1 MVAGPFVASLDTMHW
16 NRRSHSHS
24 HVHAHILVHSHVH
37 VHALVHSHVHVH
49 VHHRRF
55 GGRRVGVVGMGVASE
70 GVLMV
75 AGPFVAS
82 LGLLCRSKRGSSDN
96 QNQTQEE
103 TRYKNGRR
111 S

>member
-1 MVAGPFVASLDTMHW
+1 MHW
-16 NRRSHSHS
+16 NRRSHSHV
-24 HVHAHILVHSHVH
+24 HVHVHVHIHVHIH
-37 VHALVHSHVHVH
+37 VHALVHSHVH